1 MTPATIGVI
10 STACVF
16 GGALIGIGL
25 QRLLPKHHLS
35 RESQDVVK
43 LGAGVIATVTALVLG
58 LLVSSAKSSFDAMN
72 ARITQMSAN
81 IIILDRT
88 LAEYGP
94 EAKNAR
100 ESLRWSVETTLH
112 KIWPEERIGV
122 SAMAAIERGG
132 AIEAVQAELRQLAP
146 RNDEQR
152 QLLAQARQL
161 ASDASQSRW
170 MLIEEAQNELPTTFL
185 VVLVLWLTILFL
197 SFGLFAPRNATVAA
211 ALLIGACTMSA
222 AIFLILEM
230 NRPLDGFIKVS
241 SAPSHPVSAR
251 NRGLARGRATCKHP
265 REGRPVKAFNPVA
278 RPDPTLRRPHERGAR
293 GARLR
298 QPRPPRQAHGPPA

>member
-35 RESQDVVK
+35 KESQDVVK

-72 ARITQMSAN
+72 ARFTQMSVNA
-81 IIILDRT
+81 IILDRA

-94 EAKNAR
+94 EAKNVR
-100 ESLRWSVETTLH
+100 EHLRRSLETTVH
-112 KIWPEERIGV
+112 KFWPEERAGV
-122 SAMAAIERGG
+122 SATAALERGG
-132 AIEAVQAELRQLAP
+132 EIDAVQAKLRQLAP
-146 RNDEQR
+146 HNDAQR
-152 QLLAQARQL
+152 QLLAQAQQI
-161 ASDASQSRW
+161 ASDVSHSRW
-170 MLIEEAQNELPTTFL
+170 MLIEEAQNELPNTFL

-197 SFGLFAPRNATVAA
+197 SFGLFAPRNATVVA
-211 ALLIGACTMSA
+211 ALFIGACTMSA

-241 SAPSHPVSAR
+241 SAPVRKA
-251 NRGLARGRATCKHP
+251 LEFLGR
-265 REGRPVKAFNPVA
+265 
-278 RPDPTLRRPHERGAR
+278 
-293 GARLR
+293 
-298 QPRPPRQAHGPPA
+298 